1 MKVENFVSKDFKIL
15 KASEAKISAFSS
27 AVFYGYGAFTT
38 IAIYNR
44 KPFQWEKHWKRL
56 TQDSQRLKL
65 KLQEEEKVKEA
76 LLEVIE
82 KNNLEQGRAR
92 ITVFEETIEGLWG
105 GEARQT
111 SVLITTAQ
119 FRETPDEIRLKVSP
133 YRINSGSA
141 LRGVKSCNYLENL
154 LALEKAKSE
163 GFDEALRLNEKEEV
177 SSACMANVFWV
188 EDEVVFTPSLETGC
202 LEGTTR
208 AFVIEICKDLGIEI
222 YTVKE
227 TLNKLLLADEVF
239 LTSSGIGIVPVRKI
253 ESEFFTSELTTT
265 LRREFYKR
273 VL

>member
-1 MKVENFVSKDFKIL
+1 
-15 KASEAKISAFSS
+15 
-27 AVFYGYGAFTT
+27 
-38 IAIYNR
+38 
-44 KPFQWEKHWKRL
+44 
-56 TQDSQRLKL
+56 
-65 KLQEEEKVKEA
+65 
-76 LLEVIE
+76 
-82 KNNLEQGRAR
+82 
-92 ITVFEETIEGLWG
+92 
-105 GEARQT
+105 
-111 SVLITTAQ
+111 
-119 FRETPDEIRLKVSP
+119 
-133 YRINSGSA
+133 
-141 LRGVKSCNYLENL
+141 
-154 LALEKAKSE
+154 